1 MIFICD
7 FDPLGRRKY
16 RYTMEHICREVPD
29 LPYRDGS
36 HTIFLSTYG
45 ENETEV
51 PETLVN
57 FLRYVR
63 GILPDPEDSYV
74 KRLQDSVRQV
84 KASREMEERF
94 MVLQEMMRLERE
106 EGRAEG
112 RAESVLVILEESGP
126 VPEDVQER
134 ILSED
139 DLSVLNSWIRLAAA
153 SDSVESFVKKAF

>member
-1 MIFICD
+1 
-7 FDPLGRRKY
+7 
-16 RYTMEHICREVPD
+16 MEHICREVPD

-112 RAESVLVILEESGP
+112 RGKSRICSGH
-126 VPEDVQER
+126 
-134 ILSED
+134 SGG
-139 DLSVLNSWIRLAAA
+139 IRARAGRC
-153 SDSVESFVKKAF
+153 SGKDSLRR